1 LGRGFWCKSCFNANL
16 QIRSHL
22 NSLDYIVPHCAKNG
36 RLHQSRQK
44 EIPVYLPG
52 ERLERG
58 EATLN
63 EAAEALAISRTTI
76 RWLIYTGLLPA
87 QQLCKNA
94 PWIVRHADLSSQEV
108 RHEANYFT
116 DAGYST

>member
-1 LGRGFWCKSCFNANL
+1 
-16 QIRSHL
+16 
-22 NSLDYIVPHCAKNG
+22 
-36 RLHQSRQK
+36 LHQSRQK